1 MSIVLTPIQLTD
13 TFGVWVDRTNEVI
26 AELADVPVLGAGA
39 NNTGD
44 FELTGDMS
52 VSGSL
57 SVDEIL
63 PQNPAGDSITVG
75 AMLNTEDSVSIQSV
89 GLNGSALR
97 FTNSFGTTTWSVET
111 ATDHSYVDIT
121 NGTNYLRLTANTV
134 TGSGVTISD
143 SILPDTITSN
153 LTGDVTGNLSGNV
166 TGNVTGNLS
175 GNVTSTGSSSFA
187 TLSATNASVTNF
199 TLGGS
204 SVTSTAAELNKL
216 DGVTWNLTSYNT
228 LTASAAELNQ
238 LDNLTLG
245 NVASLNTATV
255 ADFRSNASNKVL
267 TTTNVWSA
275 QDTVTLTDAAT
286 IAVNMSLGLNFQVTL
301 GGNRVLG
308 APTNAKAGQR
318 GRIKVIQD
326 ATGSRTLSFN
336 SVWDFASGT
345 THTLQGS
352 TSGEY
357 DILYYD
363 VVSPTSIVISALGN
377 VS

>member
-63 PQNPAGDSITVG
+63 PQNPAGDTITVG

-89 GLNGSALR
+89 GLNGSALN
-97 FTNSFGTTTWSVET
+97 FTNANSDVKW
-111 ATDHSYVDIT
+111 DIT
-121 NGTNYLRLTANTV
+121 TANDHTYIDISSDSGAYLRITDAGSI

-143 SILPDTITSN
+143 TILPDTITS
-153 LTGDVTGNLSGNV
+153 NLSGNV

-216 DGVTWNLTSYNT
+216 DGVTWNLTSYNS

-245 NVASLNTATV
+245 DVASLNVATASE
-255 ADFRSNASNKVL
+255 FRSNTSNKVL

-275 QDTVTLTDAAT
+275 QNTVTLTDSAT
-286 IAVNMSLGLNFQVTL
+286 IAINLSSGVNFQVTL
-301 GGNRVLG
+301 GGNRTLG

-318 GRIKVIQD
+318 GRIKVVQD
-326 ATGSRTLSFN
+326 ATGNRTLSFN

-345 THTLQGS
+345 AYTLQGS
-352 TSGEY
+352 ASGEY
-357 DILYYD
+357 DVLYYD
-363 VVSPTSIVISALGN
+363 VVSPTSIIISALGK